1 LQAFEKWAIDF
12 VGPINPQERRS
23 GERYIITVT
32 EYLTRWEEAAPVT
45 DCTVETVV
53 WFLFEN
59 VVTRFGCPCILLS
72 DQGTHF
78 LNKTIATLTEEFQI
92 HHQKST
98 PYHPQ
103 ANGTVE
109 YFNKI
114 LENALTNICNVGRDD
129 WDLRVP
135 AVLWAYRTTSKK
147 LTGQTP
153 FRLVYGKEAVMPMEF
168 ILPSLCIATITEL
181 SDTGTIEER
190 LAQLVHLEEDRF
202 VAGFHQQVQKIQR
215 EGLA

>member
-1 LQAFEKWAIDF
+1 LRGF
-12 VGPINPQERRS
+12 
-23 GERYIITVT
+23 
-32 EYLTRWEEAAPVT
+32 
-45 DCTVETVV
+45 
-53 WFLFEN
+53 FEN
-59 VVTRFGCPCILLS
+59 VVTRFGCLCILLS

-78 LNKTIATLTEEFQI
+78 LNKTIAALTEEFQI

-109 YFNKI
+109 AFNKI
-114 LENALTNICNVGRDD
+114 LENALTKICNVGRDD

-147 LTGQTP
+147 LTGKTP

-181 SDTGTIEER
+181 SDTGAIEER
-190 LAQLVHLEEDRF
+190 LAQLVQLEEDGLSQVSISRF
-202 VAGFHQQVQKIQR
+202 RKQERRLGMIDTLNKKVSSRRSGTT
-215 EGLA
+215 L